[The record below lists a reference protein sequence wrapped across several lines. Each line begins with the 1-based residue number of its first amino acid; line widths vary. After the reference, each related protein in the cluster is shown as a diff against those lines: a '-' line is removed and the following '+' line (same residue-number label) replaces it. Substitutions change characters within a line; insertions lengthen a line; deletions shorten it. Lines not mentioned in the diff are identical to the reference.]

1 MTQAFTYMRIAMSVG
16 MIAFVAAL
24 VVGGTGAFFNDTET
38 SAGNV
43 FTAGAIDLL
52 VDSEA
57 HYAGLV
63 CSFEGVWQVE
73 DDNVGTTR
81 PDLIGDECDGT
92 GAETNLGPT
101 HTFFSIDDIKP
112 GDEGENTISLH
123 VYDNDAYACA
133 IIDNLLDND
142 LGLTEPEFEAGD
154 TTNGIGNGE
163 LSPELHFFAW
173 ADSGIGGGVE
183 GDNVWNGD
191 EPILF
196 SNVTGPA
203 SDVLDG
209 VAYPLYAPFMNDGA
223 VLQATNTAYIG
234 LYWCYG
240 EIDVNEDTNSLTCDG
255 SSVTNV
261 SQTDQLS
268 ADFTFYVEQ
277 ARNNEGFTCPQPEN
291 DDVVVD
297 VTANDLFTEDDR
309 VAAFFSGDWFFYND
323 TNDTIMSIN
332 QFSPEGANDIVEG
345 PEATDAAEMILH
357 DAGAR
362 YNIATYQFSATP
374 LAMIDS
380 LRYRIYDASPSS
392 QTPFLHFN
400 IDFDNSDTW
409 QRRLVQVPDGVVEDT
424 WTEVDALADT
434 WTISGG
440 TWPIGTTEDG
450 TTPGSSP
457 KTWADI
463 LFEYPTAALRTTDSF
478 FGVRV
483 GHPGPDGE
491 ESYVDWIEFDGVTY
505 DFVN

>member
-1 MTQAFTYMRIAMSVG
+1 MIVFVG
-16 MIAFVAAL
+16 AIVA
-24 VVGGTGAFFNDTET
+24 GGTGAFFNDTET
-38 SAGNV
+38 SEGNI

-63 CSFEGVWQVE
+63 CSAEGVWQVA
-73 DDNVGTTR
+73 DDQEGTTR
-81 PDLIGDECDGT
+81 PDLIGDDCDGT
-92 GAETNLGPT
+92 WTETNLGPT
-101 HTFFSIDDIKP
+101 FQFFSIDDIKP

-133 IIDNLLDND
+133 IIDNLQDND
-142 LGLTEPEFEAGD
+142 LGLTEPEFEDGD
-154 TTNGIGNGE
+154 TTNGVGNGE
-163 LSPELHFFAW
+163 LAPELNFFAW
-173 ADSGIGGGVE
+173 ADNGVGGGVE
-183 GDNVWNGD
+183 GDNIWNGD
-191 EPILF
+191 EPMLF
-196 SNVTGPA
+196 TNETGPA

-209 VAYPLYAPFMNDGA
+209 VAYPLYAPFMNNGA

-234 LYWCYG
+234 FYWCYG
-240 EIDVNEDTNSLTCDG
+240 SIEVDENTNSLTCDG

-261 SQTDQLS
+261 SQTDELT
-268 ADFTFYVEQ
+268 ADISFYVEQ
-277 ARNNEGFTCPQPEN
+277 ARNNENFTCPQPEN

-297 VTANDLFTEDDR
+297 VNATEVFSETDR
-309 VAAFFSGDWFFYND
+309 VEAFLAGNWFFYND
-323 TNDTIMSIN
+323 SNDTIMTIN
-332 QFSPEGANDIVEG
+332 EFGGDDGENDIQTG
-345 PEATDAAEMILH
+345 PEAVDAAKMVLH

-374 LAMIDS
+374 LAMIDT
-380 LRYRIYDASPSS
+380 LKYRIYDASPSGE
-392 QTPFLHFN
+392 TPYLHFN

-434 WTISGG
+434 WTLSGG
-440 TWPIGTTEDG
+440 NWPAGGSEDG
-450 TTPGSSP
+450 NTPGSTP
-457 KTWADI
+457 KTWASI
-463 LFEYPTAALRTTDSF
+463 LADYPTAALRTTDSF

-491 ESYVDWIEFDGVTY
+491 ESYVDWIEFDEVLY